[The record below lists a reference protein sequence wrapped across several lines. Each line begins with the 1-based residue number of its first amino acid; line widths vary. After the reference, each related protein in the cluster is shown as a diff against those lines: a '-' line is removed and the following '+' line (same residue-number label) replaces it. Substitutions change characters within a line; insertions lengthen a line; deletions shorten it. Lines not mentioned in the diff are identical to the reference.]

1 MSCVI
6 TGNISYQVTKGVRKS
21 PGFDTLFL
29 LQIGHGILCF
39 SFDIRCAA
47 LLLSL
52 WPRLLQL
59 RHRSLFGRGCYSCG
73 AIGGPRLRS
82 TLFGVTL
89 RRQPWV
95 LDALRKA
102 DCKTQTVRVHID
114 SILSVQRP
122 SLPSYP
128 SNKHSF
134 HPDPGEQ
141 LRVVLH
147 RSCRGFP
154 DTL

>member
-1 MSCVI
+1 MIALSEAVW
-6 TGNISYQVTKGVRKS
+6 S
-21 PGFDTLFL
+21 FDTLFL

-39 SFDIRCAA
+39 SLDIRCWPPHRHLSLAA

-59 RHRSLFGRGCYSCG
+59 RCRSLFGRGCYSCG

-89 RRQPWV
+89 RRPPWV

-128 SNKHSF
+128 SNNHPF

-147 RSCRGFP
+147 RSRRGFP